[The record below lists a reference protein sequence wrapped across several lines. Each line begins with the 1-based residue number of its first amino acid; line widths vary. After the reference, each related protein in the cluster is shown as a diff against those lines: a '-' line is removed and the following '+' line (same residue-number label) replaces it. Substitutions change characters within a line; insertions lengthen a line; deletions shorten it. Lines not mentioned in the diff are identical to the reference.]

1 MNIVNILIGCFVH
14 GCLCQRKRSLK
25 QIEAAN
31 KWEVKQKKL
40 RSKGVEVR
48 MMKECEWD
56 RMLKHDRS
64 VHEADTRMAR
74 ILKTDT
80 EQSLLQAIKNNSI
93 FGFAVCSVKT
103 NPSDIDK
110 MIKVRQMS
118 LINFKICF

>member
-1 MNIVNILIGCFVH
+1 MKGCFVH

-25 QIEAAN
+25 QIEAAK
-31 KWEVKQKKL
+31 KWEVKQRTL

-56 RMLKHDRS
+56 RIMKHDRS
-64 VHEADTRMAR
+64 VCEADTRMAR

-80 EQSLLQAIKNNSI
+80 EQSLLHAIKNDSI

-110 MIKVRQMS
+110 MIKVRKMTF
-118 LINFKICF
+118 NKF

>member
-1 MNIVNILIGCFVH
+1 
-14 GCLCQRKRSLK
+14 
-25 QIEAAN
+25 
-31 KWEVKQKKL
+31 
-40 RSKGVEVR
+40 

-56 RMLKHDRS
+56 RMLKNDRS